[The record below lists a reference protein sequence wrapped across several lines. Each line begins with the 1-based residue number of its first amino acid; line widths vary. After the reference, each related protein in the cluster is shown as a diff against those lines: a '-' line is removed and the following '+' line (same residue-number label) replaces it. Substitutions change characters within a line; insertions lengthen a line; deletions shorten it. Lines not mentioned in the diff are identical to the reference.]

1 MSTVDIGSTIICRS
15 NIVLE
20 VTVGTAVSLTPAD
33 TNTRKAIG
41 SVAVWNVAIAS

>member
-20 VTVGTAVSLTPAD
+20 VTVGTSVSLTPTD
-33 TNTRKAIG
+33 TNTRKAVG